1 MIVLNMQIRTKTQR
15 WSHKYDSQTTSPSVS
30 AILQLTMRHW
40 HALHYP
46 LEGDYLT
53 HSGQV
58 WGLHLPLKDDEGCH
72 SLVVLGN
79 VLGIITILWGKISE
93 NNTFTKYVLSTA
105 A

>member
-1 MIVLNMQIRTKTQR
+1 
-15 WSHKYDSQTTSPSVS
+15 
-30 AILQLTMRHW
+30 MRHW

-58 WGLHLPLKDDEGCH
+58 WGLHLPLKDDEGRH

-79 VLGIITILWGKISE
+79 FLGIITIL
-93 NNTFTKYVLSTA
+93 
-105 A
+105 

>member
-1 MIVLNMQIRTKTQR
+1 MKTR
-15 WSHKYDSQTTSPSVS
+15 
-30 AILQLTMRHW
+30 LQKITQGRLGKAMRHW

-58 WGLHLPLKDDEGCH
+58 WGLHLPLKDDEGRH

-79 VLGIITILWGKISE
+79 FLGIITIL
-93 NNTFTKYVLSTA
+93 
-105 A
+105 